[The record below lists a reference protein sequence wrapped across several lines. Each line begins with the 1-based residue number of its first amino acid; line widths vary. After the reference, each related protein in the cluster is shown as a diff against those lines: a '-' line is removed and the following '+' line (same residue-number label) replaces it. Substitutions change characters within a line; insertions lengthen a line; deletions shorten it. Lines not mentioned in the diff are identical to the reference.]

1 MTRHSAARC
10 LKHKRTAATSL
21 VFACAAVVGAYG
33 HSDDVLLARV
43 LHGNNAEVSVEI
55 TVEPSKNPFLRSST
69 NLAEA
74 LGESLEVH
82 LPSGK
87 SWLLNSIGNATVTL
101 SDRFEHPAPV
111 PVSHQITETPQE
123 LLTAKWTWRPS
134 ESPLR
139 FSVPNANPNTVLLW
153 DVAADS
159 GLPMPGWRLLVS
171 GDRSD
176 PIHLRLN
183 PQPLQW
189 NWKARTAIGVAMLG
203 LALNLLLLIRKA
215 KLKPLS

>member
-1 MTRHSAARC
+1 MTRHRAACWLQR
-10 LKHKRTAATSL
+10 KRITAATL
-21 VFACAAVVGAYG
+21 CFVYTTVTGAYG
-33 HSDDVLLARV
+33 HSDDLLLARV
-43 LHGNNAEVSVEI
+43 LQCSNAEVSVEI

-74 LGESLEVH
+74 LGEALEVH

-87 SWLLNSIGNATVTL
+87 HWLLRNICEARITL
-101 SDRFEHPAPV
+101 SDRFEHAAPV
-111 PVSHQITETPQE
+111 PVSHQITEAPKE

-139 FSVPNANPNTVLLW
+139 FEVPNANPNTVLLW
-153 DVAADS
+153 EVAADS
-159 GLPMPGWRLLVS
+159 ELPLPGWRMLVS

-176 PIHLRLN
+176 PIHLRIN

-189 NWKARTAIGVAMLG
+189 NWKARAAITVAALG
-203 LALNLLLLIRKA
+203 LALNFLLLIRKT
-215 KLKPLS
+215 KLKPPS

>member
-1 MTRHSAARC
+1 MTRHRATRC
-10 LKHKRTAATSL
+10 LKDKRGAATSL
-21 VFACAAVVGAYG
+21 LFACAAVIEAYG

-55 TVEPSKNPFLRSST
+55 TVDPSKNPFLRGST
-69 NLAEA
+69 NFAEA

-87 SWLLNSIGNATVTL
+87 SWLLRSIGKATVTL
-101 SDRFEHPAPV
+101 SDRFEHTAPV
-111 PVSHQITETPQE
+111 PVSHPIQETPQE

-139 FSVPNANPNTVLLW
+139 FSVPRKNPNTVLLW
-153 DVAADS
+153 NVAPDS
-159 GLPMPGWRLLVS
+159 GLPSPGWRLLVS
-171 GDRSD
+171 GERSD
-176 PIHLRLN
+176 PIHLRIN

-189 NWKARTAIGVAMLG
+189 NWKARTAIGFAMLG
-203 LALNLLLLIRKA
+203 LALNLILLIRKA

>member
-1 MTRHSAARC
+1 MTRHRAACC
-10 LKHKRTAATSL
+10 LNHKQRAATSL
-21 VFACAAVVGAYG
+21 VFAFAAVVGAYG
-33 HSDDVLLARV
+33 HSDEVLLARV
-43 LHGNNAEVSVEI
+43 LHGKNAEVSVEI

-87 SWLLNSIGNATVTL
+87 SWLLRSIGKATVTL

-111 PVSHQITETPQE
+111 PLSHQITDTPQE

-139 FSVPNANPNTVLLW
+139 FSVPTANPNTVLLW
-153 DVAADS
+153 NVAPDS
-159 GLPMPGWRLLVS
+159 GLPVPGWRLLVS
-171 GDRSD
+171 GDSSD
-176 PIHLRLN
+176 PIHLRIS

-189 NWKARTAIGVAMLG
+189 NWKARTAVGVAMLG
-203 LALNLLLLIRKA
+203 LALNLLLLIHKA
-215 KLKPLS
+215 KIKPLS